1 MIDDHRILGIVK
13 PVEAGNEPL
22 LVLWDTSGPHPLQ
35 RVFEMPLNK
44 TDTAHVPE
52 RLMSSASMQNKIGLH
67 RADPNQRIVG
77 VVCQRSYDD
86 IGPGNDYTIIISA
99 ADLCVHAST
108 QATGEPRIRWEKWQP
123 STTVVR
129 DKLVTACTLGSRFF
143 VIARLPYA
151 LYATRLRI
159 YDFSPGARGR
169 RYPDRSS
176 VLNLDI
182 HVGHLVGRAAAK
194 DWDFSEDNLLIFRVS
209 AGFPNPRILRVT
221 V

>member
-1 MIDDHRILGIVK
+1 MCARVNSGHRRTKDTLGEVATVYNGGFFFFFFRVLVYCARCLNLSYALRSMRRRVL
-13 PVEAGNEPL
+13 VEGIG
-22 LVLWDTSGPHPLQ
+22 V
-35 RVFEMPLNK
+35 RVC
-44 TDTAHVPE
+44 
-52 RLMSSASMQNKIGLH
+52 
-67 RADPNQRIVG
+67 NQCRFARTRPI
-77 VVCQRSYDD
+77 
-86 IGPGNDYTIIISA
+86 
-99 ADLCVHAST
+99 
-108 QATGEPRIRWEKWQP
+108 P

-194 DWDFSEDNLLIFRVS
+194 DWDFSEDNSLIFRVS

-221 V
+221 A